1 MISICIEYL
10 FANWVG
16 SYTIW
21 VSIVKTN
28 LTLTYRLFWGG
39 HIKHVLICGREF
51 ILKLLILTWNM
62 RCTYI
67 TLSLDVSISIICY
80 VNIFLRILSI
90 IKLSPWCIVFKL
102 VINNCSFLTWILCL
116 NRWWHLTIEISR
128 IILLLLTLC
137 LRSWV

>member
-28 LTLTYRLFWGG
+28 LTLTYRLLRWG
-39 HIKHVLICGREF
+39 HIKYVLVCGRKF

-67 TLSLDVSISIICY
+67 TLSLNVPISIICY
-80 VNIFLRILSI
+80 VYIFLRILSI
-90 IKLSPWCIVFKL
+90 IKLSSWCVVFKL
-102 VINNCSFLTWILCL
+102 VINNCSFLAWILCL
-116 NRWWHLTIEISR
+116 YRWWHLIIKISW
-128 IILLLLTLC
+128 IILLLTLC